1 MSLRQIDYK
10 DWKRQIANKRRR
22 LFALEAEFEGHAP
35 GRRPRDPEKE
45 RVLTQLDIAR
55 WKRYIE
61 SGKVEILGPRLWKW
75 RIDFK

>member
-1 MSLRQIDYK
+1 MKRVDYQ
-10 DWKRQIANKRRR
+10 DWKREIAKKRRR
-22 LFALEAEFEGHAP
+22 LFVLEATYTGRAA

-61 SGKVEILGPRLWKW
+61 SGKVQIIGPRLWKW
-75 RIDFK
+75 RIDAK